1 MKDLDEM
8 LKKELIELAEELGIE
23 DLDGTKAVLIE
34 RIQAK
39 QEALLALESDEEP
52 EVEEEVLEEEAV
64 EEEVVEEVVEEKV
77 VEENMLDLLTDEPD
91 ETADNKEFIEW
102 AYLHYL
108 ERKADDGG
116 LMHYLNG
123 MKLRNWSRDR
133 IKDALANSDEAK
145 ALAELKLKSK

>member
-1 MKDLDEM
+1 MKDLDDM

-23 DLDGTKAVLIE
+23 DLDGTKSVLIE

-39 QEALLALESDEEP
+39 QEALLELESEE
-52 EVEEEVLEEEAV
+52 ETEAEEEVVEEEAV

-91 ETADNKEFIEW
+91 ETASNKEFIEW
-102 AYLHYL
+102 AYLNIL

-133 IKDALANSDEAK
+133 IKSALANSDEAK

>member
-8 LKKELIELAEELGIE
+8 LKKELVELATELGIE
-23 DLDGTKAVLIE
+23 ELDGTKAVLIE
-34 RIQAK
+34 RIQTA
-39 QEALLALESDEEP
+39 QEALLALESEEEP
-52 EVEEEVLEEEAV
+52 EAEEEVLEEEAV

-91 ETADNKEFIEW
+91 ETVDNKEFIEW
-102 AYLHYL
+102 AYLNIL

-133 IKDALANSDEAK
+133 IKAALSNSDEAK
-145 ALAELKLKSK
+145 ALTELKLKRK